1 MAKAIYNGVA
11 NVARKVKESYA
22 GVNNVSRKVK
32 RGYIG
37 VDNVARHC
45 YSARSVWN
53 KYSCD
58 YYREYYEREE
68 TNEPETMY
76 NHTYG
81 CGFPMNVTREYT
93 FHSYT
98 GYAVRLSSVTIPN
111 PPTLEDIAEAFVGTY
126 YVNSWSSEQF
136 VYRIDSITS
145 FEAPNANGYGYF
157 RCEGT
162 VIERCWFVPAQYY
175 KGSISYGNV
184 IVEEDDLPEEGTLV
198 EGSIDE
204 GYCVLQ
210 VGSTYYYYIL
220 ED

>member
-58 YYREYYEREE
+58 YYPEYYEREE
-68 TNEPETMY
+68 INEPETMY
-76 NHTYG
+76 NYSYG
-81 CGFPMNVTREYT
+81 CGYPINIVT
-93 FHSYT
+93 SYYFDSMT
-98 GYAVRLSSVTIPN
+98 GYIQRTTPVTIPEN
-111 PPTLEDIAEAFVGTY
+111 PTLEDIAEAFVGKY
-126 YVNSWSSEQF
+126 YVNSWSNPQY
-136 VYRIDSITS
+136 VLRYDSITS
-145 FEAPNANGYGYF
+145 FEAPNEYGYGYF
-157 RCEGT
+157 RAEGT
-162 VIERCWFVPAQYY
+162 LIERCTRFPAHYY
-175 KGSISYGNV
+175 KGSTSYGNV